1 MWFLWDSGVKGKRSS
16 HSRHGQAQGVPGRFK
31 APDFLDVRHY
41 MGGRSS
47 ALWDSGIHILCIGC
61 VVAKM
66 YLCDIRVVGTARTI
80 YFYNLS
86 QSLALTKETLNQE
99 NPN

>member
-16 HSRHGQAQGVPGRFK
+16 RNRPGRAQGVPGQFK

-47 ALWDSGIHILCIGC
+47 ALRDSGIHILYIGSM
-61 VVAKM
+61 VAKM
-66 YLCDIRVVGTARTI
+66 CLCDIRLVGTARTI
-80 YFYNLS
+80 YFYNIS
-86 QSLALTKETLNQE
+86 PSLALTKEILNQE
-99 NPN
+99 HPN